1 MEEDLLVERFLR
13 YLVFERNL
21 SQNTLAAYKSD
32 ILPYLA
38 YLKDKKIP
46 AAKVEHLQ
54 ISEYLWQRKRLNF
67 SSRTLVRELESIK
80 AFHKF
85 LFLEEISQKD
95 PGAKVNSP
103 KLISKLPVIL
113 TRRNLE
119 RMLSS
124 IPQKKEV
131 DIRFKAMLEL
141 LYATGLRVSELVGLK
156 LNQINLDSS
165 FVRVIGKGKKERIVP
180 LGGPAKSAVRRYL
193 EMRDKKFRGQELEK
207 DALFIT
213 KYGKKMTRNE
223 FWRQLKNFSSK
234 SGLNFVSPHTIRHS
248 FATHLLEGGADLRS
262 VQELLGHSSLAT
274 TQIYTHLETK
284 LLKESH
290 KKYHP
295 RS

>member
-1 MEEDLLVERFLR
+1 LEEDLLVERFLR

-21 SQNTLAAYKSD
+21 SPNTLAAYKSD
-32 ILPYLA
+32 IISYLS
-38 YLKDKKIP
+38 YLKEKKIVV
-46 AAKVEHLQ
+46 AKVEHLQ
-54 ISEYLWQRKRLNF
+54 ISDYLWQRKKLNLT
-67 SSRTLVRELESIK
+67 STTLVRELESIK

-85 LFLEEISQKD
+85 LFLEELSHKD

-119 RMLSS
+119 RLLSS

-131 DIRFKAMLEL
+131 EIRFKAMLEL
-141 LYATGLRVSELVGLK
+141 LYAAGLRVSELVGLK
-156 LNQINLDSS
+156 LNQVALDSG

-180 LGGPAKSAVRRYL
+180 LGNAAKSAVRRYL
-193 EMRDKKFRGQELEK
+193 EIREKKFKGQEIEK
-207 DALFIT
+207 DALFVT
-213 KYGKKMTRNE
+213 KYGKRMSRNE
-223 FWRQLKNFSSK
+223 FWRQLKNFSK
-234 SGLNFVSPHTIRHS
+234 KTGLSQISPHTIRHS

-274 TQIYTHLETK
+274 TQIYTHLETR

-290 KKYHP
+290 KKFHP